1 MDRSPYGS
9 LDGKGGNMPE
19 PIFELVEEDDAGE
32 DVSRTYRDIRAR
44 YGGRLPDIYKAFAHD
59 PEYLSSINQHIQRVL
74 RPRKVD
80 AKTKEVIA
88 FVVAAMNGCDYC
100 LHAHAMGLRRHGY
113 DDEAIAEILGA
124 TALWSEINRFNI
136 GARITW
142 PEDGSAS
149 AARPRAT
156 GTEG

>member
-1 MDRSPYGS
+1 MPTPI
-9 LDGKGGNMPE
+9 LDL
-19 PIFELVEEDDAGE
+19 IDEEDASE
-32 DVSRTYRDIRAR
+32 QVQRSYRDIKAR

-59 PEYLSSINQHIQRVL
+59 PEYLASINEHMKRVL

-100 LHAHAMGLRRHGY
+100 LHAHAMGLQRYGY
-113 DDEAIAEILGA
+113 DDEAIAEVLGTA
-124 TALWSEINRFNI
+124 ALWSEVNRFNI
-136 GARITW
+136 GARVTW
-142 PEDGSAS
+142 PDGSL
-149 AARPRAT
+149 AAVQRQKAT